1 MMHRT
6 QFIAIIIFSFG
17 FIFSSCRSIE
27 PAPVDT
33 AEDVE
38 LISEEVQEQIQPI
51 KPPHQT
57 DSSDFPVRPKPYDT
71 HAMTHEL
78 TGFSFDLFRKLSHQ
92 HLQQN
97 FSFSPV
103 SLNMALAVVYSGA
116 MVDTRKE
123 IAELTGFEQD
133 ADEFHPNWFY
143 YFSSFAQLETDT
155 LLDFNL
161 ANRVFVEQSYPVI
174 DSYRQDVQTY
184 HGGAFEQMDF
194 IRNAIQAEQRINA
207 WAAENTRDRIKDLIP
222 QGTLDHLTRMVLAN
236 AIYVKSDWK
245 HPFDEE
251 DNMQKEFHA
260 INGRI
265 ETAEF
270 MTQRESRIPFF
281 KLDDRK
287 VIQLP
292 YTSPHLS
299 LMIILP
305 DEKDIQDISAYIPDA
320 NQYKEMINS
329 IRPEEVYM
337 EIPKFKLESQFS
349 LSDPLKEMGMEKAF
363 DSRADFSGIGGQRD
377 LFISAILQKVFF
389 EIDEKGSEAAAA
401 TAIIVTTTAV
411 MPGIEEPKEFIAD
424 RPFIFILKE
433 NQFNTPLFV
442 GQYVSP

>member
-1 MMHRT
+1 MIHPKL
-6 QFIAIIIFSFG
+6 FNAVVIFG
-17 FIFSSCRSIE
+17 LGLMLSSCRSIE
-27 PAPVDT
+27 PAPVEIV
-33 AEDVE
+33 EDVE
-38 LISEEVQEQIQPI
+38 AISEDVQEQIEPI

-57 DSSDFPVRPKPYDT
+57 DSFDLPDRPKPYNT

-78 TGFSFDLFRKLSHQ
+78 TGFSFNLFRNLSQQ
-92 HLQQN
+92 HSQQN

-116 MVDTRKE
+116 MTDTRKQ
-123 IAELTGFEQD
+123 IADLTGFELD
-133 ADEFHPNWFY
+133 GDEFHPNYFH
-143 YFSSFAQLETDT
+143 YFSGFVQMETDT

-161 ANRVFVEQSYPVI
+161 ANRVFVEQTYPVL
-174 DSYRQDVQTY
+174 DSYKNDVQTY

-194 IRNAIQAEQRINA
+194 IRNAPGAEQRINA

-245 HPFDEE
+245 HPFEE
-251 DNMQKEFHA
+251 ENNIHKEFHA

-270 MTQRESRIPFF
+270 MTQRESRIPYF
-281 KLDDRK
+281 KPDDRK

-305 DEKDIQDISAYIPDA
+305 DEKDILDISAYIPDA
-320 NQYKEMINS
+320 NQYKEMIDS
-329 IRPEEVYM
+329 LRPHQVYM

-349 LSDPLKEMGMEKAF
+349 LSDHLKEMGMEKAF

-377 LFISAILQKVFF
+377 LFISAIFQKVFF

-401 TAIIVTTTAV
+401 TAIVVATTAL
-411 MPGIEEPKEFIAD
+411 MPGHEEPKEFIAD

-442 GQYVSP
+442 GQFVSP

>member
-1 MMHRT
+1 MIHRA
-6 QFIAIIIFSFG
+6 QFIAVIIFCFG

-33 AEDVE
+33 VEDVE
-38 LISEEVQEQIQPI
+38 LISEEVQEQIEHI
-51 KPPHQT
+51 RPPHET
-57 DSSDFPVRPKPYDT
+57 DTSDFPARPKPYDT
-71 HAMTHEL
+71 YAMTHEL
-78 TGFSFDLFRKLSHQ
+78 TGFSFDLFSNLSNQ
-92 HLQQN
+92 HPNQN
-97 FSFSPV
+97 ISFSPV
-103 SLNMALAVVYSGA
+103 SLNMALAVIYSGA
-116 MVDTRKE
+116 VADTRLE
-123 IAELTGFEQD
+123 IAGLTGFD
-133 ADEFHPNWFY
+133 LNADEFHHNYFQ

-161 ANRVFVEQSYPVI
+161 ANRVFVEQTYPVL
-174 DSYRQDVQTY
+174 DSYKKDVQTY

-194 IRNAIQAEQRINA
+194 ITNAPGAEQRINA

-222 QGTLDHLTRMVLAN
+222 LGTLDHLTRMVLAN
-236 AIYVKSDWK
+236 AIYIKSDWR
-245 HPFDEE
+245 HPFEE
-251 DNMQKEFHA
+251 ENNVQKEFHA
-260 INGRI
+260 ISGQPR
-265 ETAEF
+265 TTEF
-270 MTQRESRIPFF
+270 MTQRESRIPYL

-305 DEKDIQDISAYIPDA
+305 DEKAVTDIAAYIPDA
-320 NQYKEMINS
+320 DQYKEILDN
-329 IRPEEVYM
+329 IRAEDVYM

-349 LSDPLKEMGMEKAF
+349 LSDHLKEMGMEKAF

-377 LFISAILQKVFF
+377 LFISAIIQKVFF

-411 MPGIEEPKEFIAD
+411 MPGFEEPKEFIAD

-442 GQYVSP
+442 GQFVSP